1 MPAYGISSAAP
12 SAGLGD
18 LSATPTQSTQRYASS
33 RVPSR
38 SLNVLLRAFIA
49 AGGVLLVA
57 CGAGPTTA
65 AKPAPSPP
73 PTPVNCSERLSGGG
87 PLQAHLTG
95 LGVSGDKL
103 LVDFDTSTPGY
114 LVLPQASTDFI
125 ASPSGLPVHLAGSS
139 GASITLRHVPSG
151 TFAGNRDLKPAGSV
165 IKEARIL
172 QDFEGVLTIGIGL
185 SRPACLG
192 APAPPSVTRFV
203 VGF

>member
-1 MPAYGISSAAP
+1 MRPA
-12 SAGLGD
+12 
-18 LSATPTQSTQRYASS
+18 
-33 RVPSR
+33 V
-38 SLNVLLRAFIA
+38 SLNVLIRALIA
-49 AGGVLLVA
+49 AGGVLLMA
-57 CGAGPTTA
+57 CGTAPSA
-65 AKPAPSPP
+65 AKPSSSPP
-73 PTPVNCSERLSGGG
+73 PTPPASCADRLSGGG

-95 LGVSGDKL
+95 LGVRGDRL
-103 LVDFDTSTPGY
+103 LVDFDNSTPGY
-114 LVLPQASTDFI
+114 VVLPQASTDFI

-151 TFAGNRDLKPAGSV
+151 TFTGNRDLKPTGSV

-192 APAPPSVTRFV
+192 APAPPSITRFV